1 LDAAVDA
8 SQRAAAPH
16 SRPLSALEFA
26 LGAAVVIGH
35 NVLRV
40 LPNEVPI
47 LFLAALVSFR
57 LREGWSALGFR
68 RPASWARIIVIAVA
82 AVALNILMGFAIE
95 AITARF
101 WPPAVASSGAGL
113 IRQSLA
119 GALVGLL
126 VVWTFAAV
134 GEEVGYRAYLTK
146 RAADLG
152 GGARWAWWAATLAV
166 SVLFGFGHYYKGPA
180 GVLDAADAGLIIGAA
195 YLISGRNLWTAIIA
209 HGLQDTIAVIGAY
222 WGVAS

>member
-1 LDAAVDA
+1 MDAAVDD
-8 SQRAAAPH
+8 SRPVAPPR

-26 LGAAVVIGH
+26 AGASVVIGH
-35 NVLRV
+35 NVFRV

-47 LFLAALVSFR
+47 LFVAALVSFR

-68 RPASWARIIVIAVA
+68 RPASWRRIISIAVA

-95 AITARF
+95 AAAARF
-101 WPPAVASSGAGL
+101 WPPAIAPVGAAL
-113 IRQSLA
+113 IRQSPV
-119 GALVGLL
+119 GVVVGLL
-126 VVWTFAAV
+126 VVWTFAAF
-134 GEEVGYRAYLTK
+134 GEEIGYRAYLTR

-166 SVLFGFGHYYKGPA
+166 SVLFGFGHYFKGPA

-195 YLISGRNLWTAIIA
+195 YLISGRNLWTAVIA
-209 HGLQDTIAVIGAY
+209 HGLQDTIAVVAAY
-222 WGVAS
+222 WGLAN